1 MIAVDAIIEFLTSF
15 DLLNLE
21 VFLRNFGIFWA
32 KIIQMAALEE
42 NHWLEAYL
50 GGNDWVK
57 HNSAVDYFGKKH
69 SIKDILCSCK
79 SASDDTEW

>member
-1 MIAVDAIIEFLTSF
+1 
-15 DLLNLE
+15 
-21 VFLRNFGIFWA
+21 
-32 KIIQMAALEE
+32 MAALEE

-79 SASDDTEW
+79 SASDDTKW